1 MFAPLLAVAVLG
13 LGVAWAG
20 SRLLAAP
27 ATQRSSQSGAVQPPP
42 PGDGSELEVPVQPAP
57 GRGVLEGA
65 LQGALNGNIV
75 EVGLAVNAGLG
86 QVVEKLFN
94 ESEQSGNVARV
105 AGVAA
110 APAFLAAEAAEQ
122 VMKLVGIQD
131 PNVIK
136 SVEQLSGLGATFG
149 LQVVPAVLSL
159 QLAAGVLNWVGGPI
173 DKFVDALTGE
183 LDPFNP
189 RGFVGGIV
197 AGIGGAVK
205 GLFGGGGAK
214 EPSGPALGTLLTP
227 REVETFMRL
236 GVRDGAVQ
244 MLQQFERRVQSL
256 RTGADRIAVVVSGL
270 EKGGSAPAFRL
281 HVDDVYFHDAQVV
294 NARTDKSEWE
304 VFYFFPPRGWKT
316 ISVVSAGGL
325 VAVGAV
331 TSAGGV
337 QDLSKSAEWRAP
349 SQPAQAGRTLV
360 SPGSEV
366 RITSNGQ
373 LAALARMELERQRA
387 EAAQQRVAQQAQ
399 QAPVPPPPPVYVE
412 REVLEK

>member
-1 MFAPLLAVAVLG
+1 M
-13 LGVAWAG
+13 G

-27 ATQRSSQSGAVQPPP
+27 ATQRTSQSGGVQPPP
-42 PGDGSELEVPVQPAP
+42 PGEGSEPEVSAQPAP
-57 GRGVLEGA
+57 ARGVLEGA
-65 LQGALNGNIV
+65 LQGAVNGNLV

-86 QVVEKLFN
+86 QVVEQIFN

-105 AGVAA
+105 AGVAS
-110 APAFLAAEAAEQ
+110 APAFIAAEVAEQ

-131 PNVIK
+131 PNVVK

-159 QLAAGVLNWVGGPI
+159 QLAAGLLNWVGGPI
-173 DKFVDALTGE
+173 DKVVDAITGE
-183 LDPFNP
+183 LDPFNAN
-189 RGFVGGIV
+189 GFVGGIV

-214 EPSGPALGTLLTP
+214 QPSGPALGALITP
-227 REVETFMRL
+227 REVETYMRL
-236 GVRDGAVQ
+236 GVKDGSVE
-244 MLQQFERRVQSL
+244 MLQQFERRVQAL

-270 EKGGSAPAFRL
+270 DKDGAAPAFRL
-281 HVDDVYFHDAQVV
+281 HVNDVYFHDAQVV
-294 NARTDKSEWE
+294 KARTDKSEWE

-316 ISVVSAGGL
+316 ISVVGAGGL

-337 QDLSKSAEWRAP
+337 QDLSKSAEWRSP
-349 SQPAQAGRTLV
+349 SQPSQTGRTLV
-360 SPGSEV
+360 SAGSEV
-366 RITSNGQ
+366 RVTSNGQ

-387 EAAQQRVAQQAQ
+387 EAAQQRAVQQAQ
-399 QAPVPPPPPVYVE
+399 QAPVPRPAPVYVE